1 MPDIDQ
7 EYIKPYAMHESGS
20 IPGLPNPDSES
31 GLWQGGI
38 VVYVDTRTNT
48 VVQTSL
54 IGGGNA
60 QAPAQPSDD
69 NASPEQAQEQAI
81 TLE

>member
-1 MPDIDQ
+1 MVDIDKD
-7 EYIKPYAMHESGS
+7 YIKPYHMHESGS

-48 VVQTSL
+48 VVHTSL
-54 IGGGNA
+54 IGGSA
-60 QAPAQPSDD
+60 EQAENDTPPE
-69 NASPEQAQEQAI
+69 SPAQEQAAI
-81 TLE
+81 QEAGQ